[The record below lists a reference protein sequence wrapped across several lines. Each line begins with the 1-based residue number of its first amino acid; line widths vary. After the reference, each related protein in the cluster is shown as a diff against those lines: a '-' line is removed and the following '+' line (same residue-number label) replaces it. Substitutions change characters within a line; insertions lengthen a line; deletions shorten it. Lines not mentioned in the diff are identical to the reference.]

1 MIDILQWTTLAVCGL
16 VALARIPS
24 ALRGENRSLFSI
36 FALMTLAIL
45 LSIEAPYVWIDAAL
59 GGINLTNLA
68 LRFIIFGAVFFI
80 GVRTTRGFGADGAYR
95 LLTGRVGMAALL
107 VISVAV
113 VGVFL
118 LMDTTG
124 SSAGLSAVSDRD
136 ARHAMLAEYY
146 GAAGR
151 AYPAFVAL
159 VLLPAMVRA
168 ALGRLPVPVRFAA
181 VLLGLGAI
189 ATALSLLFPF
199 LPPNSDAVA
208 FVVNYTAILCFVL
221 GLALI
226 WAAKVW
232 TRRKSCRRRK
242 YTEK

>member
-1 MIDILQWTTLAVCGL
+1 MSW
-16 VALARIPS
+16 
-24 ALRGENRSLFSI
+24 
-36 FALMTLAIL
+36 
-45 LSIEAPYVWIDAAL
+45 
-59 GGINLTNLA
+59 
-68 LRFIIFGAVFFI
+68 
-80 GVRTTRGFGADGAYR
+80 
-95 LLTGRVGMAALL
+95 L

-168 ALGRLPVPVRFAA
+168 ALGRLPVRCALRLHSWALAPSPLRCPCCSLPAA
-181 VLLGLGAI
+181 DI
-189 ATALSLLFPF
+189 PH
-199 LPPNSDAVA
+199 AVA
-208 FVVNYTAILCFVL
+208 FVVNYTAILCFVSWPRADL
-221 GLALI
+221 GGEGLDPA
-226 WAAKVW
+226 
-232 TRRKSCRRRK
+232 KSCRRRK